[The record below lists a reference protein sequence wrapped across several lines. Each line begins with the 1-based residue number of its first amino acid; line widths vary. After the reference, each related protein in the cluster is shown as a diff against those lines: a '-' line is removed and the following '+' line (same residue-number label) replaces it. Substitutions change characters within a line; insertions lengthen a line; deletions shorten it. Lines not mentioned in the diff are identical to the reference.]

1 MLNNFEPFTDFRVTA
16 AEVLNYLHQQFGF
29 SLWMVTRTE
38 GEDWIVLQAEDHG
51 YNVKEGDVFRWTD
64 SFCSRM
70 VQGEGP
76 CIAPVSKRVP
86 AYASAPIGQQV
97 SIAAYV
103 GLPLTKPDGTL
114 FGTLCAI
121 DPKIQPETLVDALPQ
136 LELVSR
142 MLGTILAS
150 ELRAEA
156 EMRRAE
162 RAEAEAETDSLTG
175 LYNRRG
181 WDRLLAAE
189 ESRCRRY
196 GHAASVVSVDLN
208 EFKQINDLQGHSIGD
223 QTLANVARAL
233 NDSTRD
239 CDVVARVGGDEFAV
253 LAIHCDQQQANI
265 LVDRMKETLL
275 RSNLSASIGVAAR
288 APAKSL
294 GDAWIQADQNMYV
307 CKRDRKR
314 TSIDA
319 SANASTSGGADVIEL
334 PIQGV
339 SSQENV

>member
-1 MLNNFEPFTDFRVTA
+1 
-16 AEVLNYLHQQFGF
+16 
-29 SLWMVTRTE
+29 
-38 GEDWIVLQAEDHG
+38 
-51 YNVKEGDVFRWTD
+51 
-64 SFCSRM
+64 M
-70 VQGEGP
+70 VQGNGP
-76 CIAPVSKRVP
+76 CIAPASKRVS

-121 DPKIQPETLVDALPQ
+121 DPEIQSETLLDALPQ
-136 LELVSR
+136 LELISR

-196 GHAASVVSVDLN
+196 GHVASVISVDLD
-208 EFKQINDLQGHSIGD
+208 EFKKINDLQGHSIGD
-223 QTLANVARAL
+223 KMLANAARAL
-233 NDSTRD
+233 KDATRD
-239 CDVVARVGGDEFAV
+239 SDVVARVGGDEFAV
-253 LAIHCDQQQANI
+253 LAIHCDQPQANQ
-265 LVDRMKETLL
+265 LVARMLEHL
-275 RSNLSASIGVAAR
+275 SNFSISASIGMASR
-288 APAKSL
+288 NPAKSL
-294 GDAWIQADQNMYV
+294 GDAWIEADQNMYEF
-307 CKRDRKR
+307 KRNRKR
-314 TSIDA
+314 TPIDEF
-319 SANASTSGGADVIEL
+319 ANESTSGGTTDASEL
-334 PIQGV
+334 PIQGLPSQQGVGRV
-339 SSQENV
+339 SHCIGRDFQVRAQ

>member
-1 MLNNFEPFTDFRVTA
+1 MLNTFEPFTDFRVTA
-16 AEVLNYLHQQFGF
+16 AEVLNYLHEKLGF
-29 SLWMVTRTE
+29 SLWMITRTE

-64 SFCSRM
+64 SFCSQM
-70 VQGEGP
+70 VQGKGP
-76 CIAPVSKRVP
+76 CIAPASNRVP

-121 DPKIQPETLVDALPQ
+121 DPEIQPESLVDEFSQ
-136 LELVSR
+136 LELISR
-142 MLGTILAS
+142 MLGTILAT

-208 EFKQINDLQGHSIGD
+208 EFKQINDLQGHSVGD
-223 QTLANVARAL
+223 QMLANTARAL
-233 NDSTRD
+233 KDATRD

-253 LAIHCDQQQANI
+253 LAIHCDQQQAAQ
-265 LVDRMKETLL
+265 LVDRMHEQ
-275 RSNLSASIGVAAR
+275 LSKYSLCASIGTASR
-288 APAKSL
+288 NPAKSL
-294 GDAWIQADQNMYV
+294 GDAWIHADQNMYT
-307 CKRDRKR
+307 CKRNRKR
-314 TSIDA
+314 TSH
-319 SANASTSGGADVIEL
+319 
-334 PIQGV
+334 
-339 SSQENV
+339 